1 MEKRPE
7 NAGREGRARSSGGSR
22 PRTAETGRA
31 SRRRAATGTRKKGW
45 RPSGWT
51 VFYLIAGG
59 AALLSMIVM
68 IFAEGG
74 WYTFFYVLLWG
85 LVGILLAG
93 RGIQVFRRQTA
104 PFAKFAAAALFGLTG
119 IALLLIPLL
128 PPKANALLL
137 FLAILPSAA
146 LLIAA
151 GVGQIRDPGRFHF
164 TRFESILPVLLL
176 LCAMIFLLRLTFLG
190 GQNLWIPVVIG
201 GLVLSA
207 AAVCVLLILADRLP
221 IEDLASTG
229 ERVGCCLLAVMG
241 SFLFVFAAVGVFNY
255 ALDKEDPTPL
265 TVEIT
270 DKSISGGG
278 RAPTLYLLTVALDDG
293 EQDVPVPKELW
304 NEKEIGG
311 CLTVQLYPGALGY
324 AYCVWEGEPS
334 SASSLSLHQ
343 NSGGHALPHQNPEG
357 PHQIREARFS
367 PSISGRADSPSSKSA
382 FFPGKTRFF

>member
-7 NAGREGRARSSGGSR
+7 NTRFQDRARSSCGRRS
-22 PRTAETGRA
+22 RTAEAGRA

-59 AALLSMIVM
+59 AALLSMIAM

-74 WYTFFYVLLWG
+74 WYTFFYVLFWG
-85 LVGILLAG
+85 LAGILLAG

-128 PPKANALLL
+128 PPRANALLL
-137 FLAILPSAA
+137 FLTVLPSAA

-164 TRFESILPVLLL
+164 TRFESVLPVLLL

-201 GLVLSA
+201 GLILSA

-229 ERVGCCLLAVMG
+229 ERVACCLLAVMG

-255 ALDKEDPTPL
+255 ALDKDPTPL

-293 EQDVPVPKELW
+293 EQNVPVPKELW

-334 SASSLSLHQ
+334 FASSLSLHQ

-367 PSISGRADSPSSKSA
+367 LSISGRADSPSSKSA